1 MSSTQAA
8 ADRATR
14 VRVAQQ
20 ATRDRAAEQATRDRA
35 AEREAPPIE
44 WAGRNRA
51 AEPAGGEWAAEIR
64 RLAAER
70 DAVILAHN
78 YQAPEIQDV
87 ADHVGDSL
95 ALSRLAA
102 ASTASVIV
110 FAGVYFMA
118 ETAKILAPD
127 RTVLIPEP
135 RAGCS
140 LADTITAQQV
150 RDWKAEHPGAAVVAY
165 VNTSAEVKAESD
177 LCCTSANA
185 AQIVASLPAEREVL
199 FLPDQFLGA
208 YVQRVT
214 GRANMHIW
222 MGECH
227 VHAGISPAELRRKA
241 HAEEQA
247 ELFIHPECGCSTAA
261 LWQSQEGDLPP
272 ARTKVL
278 STGGMLEAARTTTAP
293 VVLVATETGM
303 LHQLR
308 RANPAV
314 RWEPVNPGA
323 VCRYMKMTTPA
334 VLLRCLREGVTEVTV
349 PAGVAERARAAVQA
363 MIKAGAPSGAA
374 PARVRGAAGMPVPGA
389 PAPAP
394 ARGPAGMPAG
404 STAE

>member
-1 MSSTQAA
+1 MTADTGA
-8 ADRATR
+8 AD
-14 VRVAQQ
+14 VQ
-20 ATRDRAAEQATRDRA
+20 ADQ
-35 AEREAPPIE
+35 
-44 WAGRNRA
+44 G
-51 AEPAGGEWAAEIR
+51 WAAEVR
-64 RLAAER
+64 RLAAQR

-78 YQAPEIQDV
+78 YQVPQIQDV

-102 ASTASVIV
+102 ASTARVIV

-127 RTVLIPEP
+127 RMVLIPEP

-140 LADTITAQQV
+140 LADTITAAQV
-150 RDWKAEHPGAAVVAY
+150 REWKAAHPGAVVVAY

-185 AQIVASLPAEREVL
+185 AQVVASVPAEREVL

-208 YVQRVT
+208 YVKRVT
-214 GRANMHIW
+214 GRTNLRIW

-227 VHAGISPAELRRKA
+227 VHAGISPDELRRRA
-241 HAEEQA
+241 DADPAA

-261 LWQSQEGDLPP
+261 LWQAGTGDLPP
-272 ARTKVL
+272 GRTRVL
-278 STGGMLEAARTTTAP
+278 STGGMLQAARATTAP
-293 VVLVATETGM
+293 TVLVATETGM

-314 RWEPVNPGA
+314 RWEPVNPDA
-323 VCRYMKMTTPA
+323 VCRFMKMTTPA
-334 VLLRCLREGVTEVTV
+334 ALLRCLREGITEVTV
-349 PAGVAERARAAVQA
+349 EPDTAERARRAVQA
-363 MIKAGAPSGAA
+363 ML
-374 PARVRGAAGMPVPGA
+374 AAGPGSA

-394 ARGPAGMPAG
+394 AR
-404 STAE
+404 